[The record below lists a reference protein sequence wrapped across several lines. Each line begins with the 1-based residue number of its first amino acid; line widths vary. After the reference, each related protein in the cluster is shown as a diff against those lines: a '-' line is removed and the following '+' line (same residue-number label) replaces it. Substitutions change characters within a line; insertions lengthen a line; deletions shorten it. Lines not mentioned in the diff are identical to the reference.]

1 MLVTFK
7 GVSRQPG
14 ALVGGERGIDV
25 VKIAQIALRS
35 NGHWSVTPLA
45 QLRVQLQPVYVLAVG
60 LNGTR
65 GP

>member
-7 GVSRQPG
+7 RALRQPG
-14 ALVGGERGIDV
+14 ALVSGERSIDV
-25 VKIAQIALRS
+25 VKIAEIALHS
-35 NGHWSVTPLA
+35 SKHWSITPLA
-45 QLRVQLQPVYVLAVG
+45 RLRVQLQPVYVLAVG